1 MSAKEPVLQ
10 AGSLCRQADSHGGGA
25 ARIHHH
31 VAWFDA
37 AQIIDAML
45 VNFNLEDD
53 DSDLL
58 DEALLQ
64 HDGTTVVDLDPLLRR
79 FDAASIPREGSWR

>member
-1 MSAKEPVLQ
+1 VQRNLFCKLGLSADKLTPIEEVP
-10 AGSLCRQADSHGGGA
+10 
-25 ARIHHH
+25 RIHHH

-45 VNFNLEDD
+45 VNFNLDDD

-58 DEALLQ
+58 DEVLLQ
-64 HDGTTVVDLDPLLRR
+64 HDGTTVVDLDPLT
-79 FDAASIPREGSWR
+79 EEV